1 MHLTC
6 NLLHIQ
12 LAIQFHPKNWRK
24 TGTATRH
31 CALLSCVQPL
41 HAFLGGP
48 PSPFG
53 MPPQQQA
60 QHHQQQH
67 PQHSQRQH
75 PHSPNQ
81 DRGSTQAPH
90 QRPQSSQPSPF
101 AQSANASA
109 PRPLGMESMPSANFM
124 ANMFGQASGALDRFQ
139 SSSINLGSFPSLP
152 VGSGVDFDHIMQ
164 QHPHGHDGMMTSS
177 APSGIV
183 PSPFQNM
190 SRIGSM
196 SMGKLESMELP
207 ETVAHL
213 LHDMPPDHRD
223 QGGMPERANS
233 GLESMQSIEQ
243 ALGNVEENAV
253 EKFAEDYWM
262 NNGPQ
267 AAANTK
273 SRGS

>member
-1 MHLTC
+1 
-6 NLLHIQ
+6 
-12 LAIQFHPKNWRK
+12 
-24 TGTATRH
+24 
-31 CALLSCVQPL
+31 
-41 HAFLGGP
+41 
-48 PSPFG
+48 
-53 MPPQQQA
+53 
-60 QHHQQQH
+60 
-67 PQHSQRQH
+67 
-75 PHSPNQ
+75 
-81 DRGSTQAPH
+81 
-90 QRPQSSQPSPF
+90 
-101 AQSANASA
+101 
-109 PRPLGMESMPSANFM
+109 MESMPSANFM

-164 QHPHGHDGMMTSS
+164 QQPHGHDGMMTSS

-273 SRGS
+273 TRGS

>member
-1 MHLTC
+1 
-6 NLLHIQ
+6 
-12 LAIQFHPKNWRK
+12 
-24 TGTATRH
+24 
-31 CALLSCVQPL
+31 
-41 HAFLGGP
+41 
-48 PSPFG
+48 
-53 MPPQQQA
+53 
-60 QHHQQQH
+60 
-67 PQHSQRQH
+67 
-75 PHSPNQ
+75 
-81 DRGSTQAPH
+81 
-90 QRPQSSQPSPF
+90 
-101 AQSANASA
+101 
-109 PRPLGMESMPSANFM
+109 MESMPSANFM
-124 ANMFGQASGALDRFQ
+124 ANMFGQAPGALDRFQ

-164 QHPHGHDGMMTSS
+164 PQPHGHDGMMTSS

-243 ALGNVEENAV
+243 ALGNVEENVV

-273 SRGS
+273 SRVS

>member
-1 MHLTC
+1 MG
-6 NLLHIQ
+6 I
-12 LAIQFHPKNWRK
+12 
-24 TGTATRH
+24 
-31 CALLSCVQPL
+31 
-41 HAFLGGP
+41 
-48 PSPFG
+48 
-53 MPPQQQA
+53 
-60 QHHQQQH
+60 
-67 PQHSQRQH
+67 
-75 PHSPNQ
+75 
-81 DRGSTQAPH
+81 
-90 QRPQSSQPSPF
+90 
-101 AQSANASA
+101 
-109 PRPLGMESMPSANFM
+109 ESMPSANFM
-124 ANMFGQASGALDRFQ
+124 ANMFGQASGPLDRFQ

-164 QHPHGHDGMMTSS
+164 QQHGHDGMMTS
-177 APSGIV
+177 APPGIV

-213 LHDMPPDHRD
+213 LHDMPPDQRD
-223 QGGMPERANS
+223 QGAMQERANS

-267 AAANTK
+267 GNANTK